1 MRIYNV
7 GGRAALSRGDGFVD
21 IKDASAGEFS
31 SDPQAI
37 FERWDEVRGWAAGFR
52 GAAAGPL
59 PAGLHIQSPVP
70 RPRQIFA
77 VGINYALH
85 VEESGLEMPSTPTVF
100 AKFPASITGPYD
112 SIALPDG
119 AVDFEAE
126 LVVVIGAHAD
136 SVASD
141 NAWRCVAGLTVGQ
154 DLSERYTQWRGSPP
168 QQMSLGKSFAGF
180 SPLGPAVV
188 SPDEFP
194 DPDDVALGCSVNGT
208 VMQQARTSDMIFPVS
223 VLIEYISG
231 IVPLLPGD
239 IIFTGTPSGVGFTRT
254 PQVLLNPG
262 DELTTY
268 VEGIGEM
275 RHTFTKRSD
284 DLSKQVKDQTTCSG

>member
-7 GGRAALSRGDGFVD
+7 DGRATLSLAAGIVD
-21 IKDASAGEFS
+21 IEDASAGVFS
-31 SDPQAI
+31 SDPQAL
-37 FERWDEVRGWAAGFR
+37 FDRWDEVRCWAAGFR
-52 GAAAGPL
+52 GAPVAPL
-59 PAGLHIQSPVP
+59 PTGLHIHSPVP

-112 SIALPDG
+112 PIALPDG

-136 SVASD
+136 RVASD
-141 NAWRCVAGLTVGQ
+141 DAWRHVAGLTVGQ
-154 DLSERYTQWRGSPP
+154 DLSERYTQWGGPPP

-188 SPDEFP
+188 SPDEFA

-208 VMQQARTSDMIFPVS
+208 VMQQARTSDMIFS
-223 VLIEYISG
+223 VPALIEYISG

-254 PQVLLNPG
+254 PQVLLTPG

-284 DLSKQVKDQTTCSG
+284 GPSKQVKDQATCSG

>member
-7 GGRAALSRGDGFVD
+7 GGRATLGLGDGIVD
-21 IKDASAGEFS
+21 IEEASAGVFG
-31 SDPQAI
+31 SDPQMI
-37 FERWDEVRGWAAGFR
+37 FDRWDEVRGWAAGIR
-52 GAAAGPL
+52 GVPVAPL
-59 PAGLHIQSPVP
+59 PPGLHIQSPVP

-136 SVASD
+136 RVASD
-141 NAWRCVAGLTVGQ
+141 SAWRYVAGLTVGQ
-154 DLSERYTQWRGSPP
+154 DLSERYTQWSGSPP

-188 SPDEFP
+188 SPDEFA
-194 DPDDVALGCSVNGT
+194 DPDDIALGCSVNGT
-208 VMQQARTSDMIFPVS
+208 VMQQARTSDMIFSVP

-239 IIFTGTPSGVGFTRT
+239 VIFTGTPSGVGFTRT
-254 PQVLLNPG
+254 PQVLLRPG

-268 VEGIGEM
+268 IEGIGEM

-284 DLSKQVKDQTTCSG
+284 ATSTQVKDQATCSG

>member
-7 GGRAALSRGDGFVD
+7 GGRATLSLGDGIID
-21 IKDASAGEFS
+21 IEDASAGVFG
-31 SDPQAI
+31 SDPQMI
-37 FERWDEVRGWAAGFR
+37 FERWDEVRRWAAGFQ
-52 GAAAGPL
+52 GAPVAPL
-59 PAGLHIQSPVP
+59 PTGLHIQSPVP

-85 VEESGLEMPSTPTVF
+85 VKESGLEIPSTPTVF

-136 SVASD
+136 RVPSD
-141 NAWRCVAGLTVGQ
+141 DAWRYVAGLTVGQ
-154 DLSERYTQWRGSPP
+154 DLSERYTQWGGPPP

-188 SPDEFP
+188 SPDEVA
-194 DPDDVALGCSVNGT
+194 DPDDLALGCSVNGT
-208 VMQQARTSDMIFPVS
+208 VMQQAQTSDMIFSVP

-239 IIFTGTPSGVGFTRT
+239 VIFTGTPSGVGFTRT
-254 PQVLLNPG
+254 PQVLLTPG

-275 RHTFTKRSD
+275 RHTFTKRAD
-284 DLSKQVKDQTTCSG
+284 DRSKQVKDQATCSG